1 MKNEVRCMRFKELKE
16 VVASLENNSA
26 VNDETKIFL
35 NTGWDSIQEILPEAI
50 SVENAQLV
58 WVEDPLT
65 LERFP
70 GYHLQ
75 EKETAVN
82 STTETETVIVIKNL
96 Y

>member
-1 MKNEVRCMRFKELKE
+1 MENEVVCMRFKELKE
-16 VVASLENNSA
+16 VVASLENNPV

-70 GYHLQ
+70 GYSLQ
-75 EKETAVN
+75 AKETAFEA
-82 STTETETVIVIKNL
+82 TAETEPVIVIKNL

>member
-1 MKNEVRCMRFKELKE
+1 MENEVVCMRFKELKE
-16 VVASLENNSA
+16 VVASLENNP
-26 VNDETKIFL
+26 VINDETKIFL

-70 GYHLQ
+70 GYSLQ
-75 EKETAVN
+75 AKETAFE
-82 STTETETVIVIKNL
+82 TTAETEPVIVIKNL